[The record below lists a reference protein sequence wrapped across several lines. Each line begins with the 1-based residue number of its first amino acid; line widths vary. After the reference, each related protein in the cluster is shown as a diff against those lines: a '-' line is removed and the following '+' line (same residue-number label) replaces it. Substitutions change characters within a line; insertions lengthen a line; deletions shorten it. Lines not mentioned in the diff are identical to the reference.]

1 MDTIGMIL
9 AEERTR
15 QEKTIKDVERATRI
29 RGKYLQAIEEE
40 NFGILPGRAYTI
52 AFIRSYASFLGLDS
66 DPLVKEFEV
75 KDLFSEG
82 GHKSSVQQES
92 SLLVQSERTRPRR
105 RGFFVVFLLI
115 FIIALY
121 LLWIFFQEKVSTFII
136 RWIA

>member
-1 MDTIGMIL
+1 MIL

-82 GHKSSVQQES
+82 GHKSSVSVKREN
-92 SLLVQSERTRPRR
+92 SLLVQNERTRPRR

-136 RWIA
+136 RWVAQL